1 MKKLKKFLTI
11 DGSEWGAVTNFAFS
25 DEPLSGYIGSDP
37 HGGVNVRRLEA
48 IWADTFDVSYAVAVN
63 SATSGLLAACMAA
76 GVTHGDEVIVSPY
89 TMSATAACPRILGA
103 NIVWADIEH
112 ETFALDPI
120 EVSNKITRKTRAVI
134 VTNLFGHPAH
144 LHELRDICNAHGI
157 WLIEDNAQA
166 IFSRERNILC
176 GTIGHMGVFSL
187 NIHKQLQ
194 TGEGGIV
201 VCHDG
206 ILDKKLREAMN
217 HGEMRNGIIGL
228 NLRMTEIT
236 AVMAIEQLK
245 KAEDILLSRAQIW
258 HSISDEVER
267 QGLPITPPEI
277 RQLCYHTC
285 YAWAGIAKD
294 SSFLPEK
301 LPWPWRR
308 GYVKPLYTLPAFTR
322 MSSATGPACATTEEV
337 NEAIVLFE
345 VCAYDPTND
354 EIKQMVRELGEAIG

>member
-11 DGSEWGAVTNFAFS
+11 DGAEWGAVTNFAFS
-25 DEPLSGYIGSDP
+25 GEPLSGYIGSDP
-37 HGGVNVRRLEA
+37 RGGVNVQRLEA
-48 IWADTFDVSYAVAVN
+48 FWADTFEVEYTVAVN

-76 GVTHGDEVIVSPY
+76 GVTYGDEVIVSPY
-89 TMSATAACPRILGA
+89 TMSATAAVPLHLGA
-103 NIVWADIEH
+103 RPIWADITRED
-112 ETFALDPI
+112 FGLDPVD
-120 EVSNKITRKTRAVI
+120 VSNKITRKTRAVI

-166 IFSRERNILC
+166 IFAREQNILC

-194 TGEGGIV
+194 TGEGGVV

-217 HGEMRNGIIGL
+217 HGEMRGGIIGL

-245 KAEDILLSRAQIW
+245 KAEDILKSRSQIW
-258 HSISDEVER
+258 HSISEEVER
-267 QGLPITPPEI
+267 QGLSVTIPAI
-277 RQLCYHTC
+277 RTQCYHTC
-285 YAWAGIAKD
+285 YAWAGISQKE
-294 SSFLPEK
+294 LPEK
-301 LPWPWRR
+301 LPWPWRK
-308 GYVKPLYTLPAFTR
+308 GYMKPLYALPAF
-322 MSSATGPACATTEEV
+322 SSAKTAGPSCSTTEQV
-337 NEAIVLFE
+337 NEALVLFE